1 MLLPA
6 STGTGLAVFVTDR
19 SAEAAT
25 STLADA
31 VLLAQLGSLAE
42 QVTESV

>member
-6 STGTGLAVFVTDR
+6 RTGTGVAVFVTDR

-25 STLADA
+25 STLLDA

-42 QVTESV
+42 HVTESV